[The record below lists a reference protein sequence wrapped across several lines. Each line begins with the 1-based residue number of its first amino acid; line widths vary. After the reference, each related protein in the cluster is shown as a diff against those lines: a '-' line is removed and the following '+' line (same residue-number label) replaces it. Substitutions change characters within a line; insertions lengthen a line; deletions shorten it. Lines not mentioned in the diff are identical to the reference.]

1 MDNTRSGIVY
11 DYCKKY
17 SYRNYSQ
24 KVYSNG
30 RKHDNW
36 RS

>member
-17 SYRNYSQ
+17 SYRNYS
-24 KVYSNG
+24 NG
-30 RKHDNW
+30 RKHDNC